1 MSSTNSS
8 SSSSSS
14 STSSTLSA
22 INNQT
27 QMFLLSNISNFILVK
42 LDHTNFLT
50 WKFQITSILDAY
62 SLMDCIDGTISCP
75 VKFLQKED
83 GTKFVNLEILH
94 WKTRDKALISLLS
107 VTLSPSALSLVIG
120 QTSA

>member
-27 QMFLLSNISNFILVK
+27 QMFLLSNISNFISVK

-83 GTKFVNLEILH
+83 GTKFVNPEFLH
-94 WKTRDKALISLLS
+94 WKTHDKALISLLS
-107 VTLSPSALSLVIG
+107 VTLSLSALSLVIG